1 MLVLTAMLLTLE
13 NIKAIYHGVK
23 KVIWPI
29 LFRKKR
35 LNCWLQINWKPYVMY
50 YNLFLQ
56 SLVVGMFRE
65 GGRKDARMSLSLLL
79 VSLRDS
85 RLGSTSVA
93 GKSALG
99 LLLLFTSQC
108 ITFEG
113 GAGVPWTVS
122 MCNCMLLQNES
133 MCKWSKLKTL
143 GSTSVGPAAVCFS
156 VHQFWRGGPR
166 GGGDLK
172 LYAVIKWEW
181 NKILSKW

>member
-1 MLVLTAMLLTLE
+1 
-13 NIKAIYHGVK
+13 
-23 KVIWPI
+23 
-29 LFRKKR
+29 
-35 LNCWLQINWKPYVMY
+35 MY

-113 GAGVPWTVS
+113 GAGVP
-122 MCNCMLLQNES
+122 
-133 MCKWSKLKTL
+133 
-143 GSTSVGPAAVCFS
+143 
-156 VHQFWRGGPR
+156 
-166 GGGDLK
+166 
-172 LYAVIKWEW
+172 
-181 NKILSKW
+181 

>member
-1 MLVLTAMLLTLE
+1 MLLTLE
-13 NIKAIYHGVK
+13 NTKAIYHGVN

-122 MCNCMLLQNES
+122 MCNYMLLQNES

-166 GGGDLK
+166 GGEISN
-172 LYAVIKWEW
+172 YM
-181 NKILSKW
+181 LS